1 MLLFLLLI
9 VGVPALGILVFVLN
23 LSSCPERFCD
33 VTLTNALLAYFTYC
47 LVVVGAFQGWFLLDA
62 GKAARATAEAA
73 SRQARASVSSELP
86 VLGFAGQKLIAYDS
100 LGNATR
106 TRHSTAAYDASSR
119 LHQERRKEQR
129 LFDALLNP
137 LEGRFGATRRTFLW
151 THGGNKFDCRAR

>member
-9 VGVPALGILVFVLN
+9 VGVPALVILVFVLN
-23 LSSCPERFCD
+23 LPSCPERFCD

-100 LGNATR
+100 LGNAIPEL
-106 TRHSTAAYDASSR
+106 D
-119 LHQERRKEQR
+119 
-129 LFDALLNP
+129 P
-137 LEGRFGATRRTFLW
+137 LEPGTLPL
-151 THGGNKFDCRAR
+151 HMMRALVCIKNAGKSNAYLMRYSIRCTCVA